1 MFTIRTIFAEL
12 SSGIRIGGAIRSI
25 TMNFVSADKIV
36 GDKTNEVPRC
46 RCGAQPRLVR
56 KMLDP
61 RKGRTI
67 LMFEC
72 ECGEHTWDE

>member
-1 MFTIRTIFAEL
+1 
-12 SSGIRIGGAIRSI
+12 
-25 TMNFVSADKIV
+25 MNFVSADKIV
-36 GDKTNEVPRC
+36 GDKTNEFPRC
-46 RCGAQPRLVR
+46 RCGAQPRLVL

-72 ECGEHTWDE
+72 KCGEHIWDE